1 VSRVLLT
8 DIHPEALRKAVEAEA
23 GAAIPWADSEDR
35 DLREVDVWFCA
46 GLPPGRVLALPGLR
60 WIHSGWAGV
69 EGWFRRP
76 EWRDG
81 VLLTRTVA
89 DFPERMAEYVFAYL
103 LAQELGLVRAIRQMG
118 DRAWR
123 RWVPGTIHGRSM
135 LVVGYGAIG
144 RAIAVRG
151 RSFGLAVSGV
161 RRGPVSA
168 GEAAEGVHAA
178 SRLPDLLDQADI
190 VVNVLP
196 HTRETESFWERSRFE
211 RMREGSVFV
220 SISRGATVDEGAL
233 LDAIQ
238 KGRPQRAI
246 LDVVRE
252 EPLPA
257 DHPLRGHDEIWI
269 TPHVAGTG
277 TAAGLARDFA
287 ANWAR
292 YAAGQPLLHL
302 VDRARGY

>member
-1 VSRVLLT
+1 MSRVLLT
-8 DIHPEALRKAVEAEA
+8 DIHPEALLKAVEAEV
-23 GAAIPWADSEDR
+23 GAAIPWADSEGP

-46 GLPPGRVLALPGLR
+46 GPPPGRILELPSLR

-69 EGWFRRP
+69 EDWFRRS

-103 LAQELGLVRAIRQMG
+103 LAQELGLVRAIREME
-118 DRAWR
+118 DRTWN

-168 GEAAEGVHAA
+168 GEAAEGVHDA
-178 SRLPDLLDQADI
+178 SRLPDLIGEADV

-220 SISRGATVDEGAL
+220 NISRGATVDEGAL
-233 LDAIQ
+233 LDAIR
-238 KGRPQRAI
+238 KGRPERAI

-302 VDRARGY
+302 VDRVRGY

>member
-1 VSRVLLT
+1 MSRVLLT
-8 DIHPEALRKAVEAEA
+8 DGHPEALREAAEAEV
-23 GAAIPWADSEDR
+23 GASIPWADPESA

-46 GLPPGRVLALPGLR
+46 GTPPGRVLALPNLR

-103 LAQELGLVRAIRQMG
+103 LAQELDLPRALRQMQ

-135 LVVGYGAIG
+135 LVVGHGAIG
-144 RAIAVRG
+144 RAIAVRA
-151 RSFGLAVSGV
+151 RSFGLTVSGV
-161 RRGPVSA
+161 RRGPVRA
-168 GEAAEGVHAA
+168 EEAAEGVHDAA
-178 SRLPDLLDQADI
+178 RLPELLGEADV
-190 VVNVLP
+190 VVNLLP
-196 HTRETESFWERSRFE
+196 HTPETESFWERSRFE

-220 SISRGATVDEGAL
+220 SISRGATVDEGSL
-233 LDAIQ
+233 LEAIR
-238 KGRPQRAI
+238 KGRPGRAI

-252 EPLPA
+252 EPLPP
-257 DHPLRGHDEIWI
+257 DHPLRGHDGIWI

-277 TAAGLARDFA
+277 TAVGLARDFA

-292 YAAGQPLLHL
+292 YVAGQPLLHL
-302 VDRARGY
+302 VDRERGY

>member
-1 VSRVLLT
+1 MSRVLLT
-8 DIHPEALRKAVEAEA
+8 DIDPEALQEAVEAEV
-23 GAAIPWADSEDR
+23 GAAIPWADSEDP

-46 GLPPGRVLALPGLR
+46 GPPPGRILTLPNLR

-81 VLLTRTVA
+81 VPLTRTVA

-103 LAQELGLVRAIRQMG
+103 LAQELGLVRAIRQME
-118 DRAWR
+118 DRAWS
-123 RWVPGTIHGRSM
+123 RWVPGTIRGRSM

-151 RSFGLAVSGV
+151 RAFGLAVSGV

-168 GEAAEGVHAA
+168 GEAAEGVHDA
-178 SRLPDLLDQADI
+178 SRLLDLLEEADV

-196 HTRETESFWERSRFE
+196 HTRETESFWEGSRFE

-233 LDAIQ
+233 LDAIR
-238 KGRPQRAI
+238 KGRPERAI

-277 TAAGLARDFA
+277 TAAGLACDFA